1 MVKQHRSPFTATSY
15 IMPIFGSV
23 NEYRC
28 ITVVILY
35 ALSILVR
42 YRPSIWLEVVSG
54 KHENYLALTEEFLS
68 VYERL
73 APQQFLEALLDKSLN
88 VVQPGSLFSSG

>member
-1 MVKQHRSPFTATSY
+1 
-15 IMPIFGSV
+15 
-23 NEYRC
+23 C

-54 KHENYLALTEEFLS
+54 KYENYLALTEEFLS
-68 VYERL
+68 IYERL
-73 APQQFLEALLDKSLN
+73 APQHFLEALLNKSLN
-88 VVQPGSLFSSG
+88 VVQPGSLFSSI